1 MPRDIAQLVEHLL
14 NMHESPQA
22 WYKLG
27 GGLACNSTFPEL
39 DAGVSGAQGQHGLYD
54 EFEAT

>member
-14 NMHESPQA
+14 NMHESPGTN
-22 WYKLG
+22 WVVV
-27 GGLACNSTFPEL
+27 LACNSTFPEL

-54 EFEAT
+54 EFEAA